1 MKEILKNGFEK
12 LNIKLTEKMTEQFE
26 KYYSFLIEYNKNV
39 NLTAITQ
46 KQDVAVKHFIDSG
59 SLLSALDIKEGAQTS

>member
-26 KYYSFLIEYNKNV
+26 KYYSFLIEYNKIFYIL
-39 NLTAITQ
+39 NLIFN
-46 KQDVAVKHFIDSG
+46 D
-59 SLLSALDIKEGAQTS
+59 